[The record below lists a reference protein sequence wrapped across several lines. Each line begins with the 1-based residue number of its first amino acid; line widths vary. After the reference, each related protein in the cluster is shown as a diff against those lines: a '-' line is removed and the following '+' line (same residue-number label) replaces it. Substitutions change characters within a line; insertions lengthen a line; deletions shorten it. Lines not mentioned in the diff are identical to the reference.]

1 MKMRSEKNFITAGVL
16 MILFLL
22 LTILVQ
28 IVDVKPLGVNGTN
41 IGFST
46 VNCCFHGLTG
56 VNMVLYHITD
66 WLGLVPLIVC
76 LIFAGVGF
84 IQAIKRR
91 SVFLVDYD
99 ILLLGL
105 YYLLI
110 FFCYTVF
117 ESIPINYR
125 PVLINGVQ
133 EASYPSS
140 TTLLVMGIMPTLQE
154 QVRRRVKRKSVRD
167 FICVF
172 AVVFSMFMV
181 IGRAVCGVHW
191 LTDIVGSLLFCG
203 GLFHIYKAFILL
215 LDKRGKVG

>member
-1 MKMRSEKNFITAGVL
+1 

-56 VNMVLYHITD
+56 VNMMLYHITD

-117 ESIPINYR
+117 ETIPINYR

-133 EASYPSS
+133 EVSYPSS

-172 AVVFSMFMV
+172 AVAFSMFMV

-215 LDKRGKVG
+215 TNKRGKVG